1 MWVAR
6 NPDGTLELFKNKPSR
21 CTLETTNLTKGSKR
35 YGKVTTQEFW
45 DEDQVFDGYDKLYY
59 PGDYFEID
67 PSLFSELTWE
77 DEPVEVFLVT
87 GEDYKLL
94 QKKKEEDRREYLESL
109 TPIEREIINGKNK
122 LELFKCV
129 DRVKRYDFSNHKEFA
144 EFLTINE
151 FLEHDFYT
159 DDGEYEA
166 YLSDG
171 EYFIGVDLHWL
182 GDEECREFIDKNKH
196 LFGENKTLCIYFVD
210 YPEDK

>member
-6 NPDGTLELFKNKPSR
+6 DKNGNLRWFEIKPSR
-21 CTLETTNLTKGSKR
+21 DWGE
-35 YGKVTTQEFW
+35 Y
-45 DEDQVFDGYDKLYY
+45 EDYVKN
-59 PGDYFEID
+59 
-67 PSLFSELTWE
+67 ELTVWKDGVIQNNEHILPSDSFPDLKWE
-77 DEPVEVFLVT
+77 DEPIEVFLVS

-94 QKKKEEDRREYLESL
+94 QKNKEEDRWEYLESL

-129 DRVKRYDFSNHKEFA
+129 DRVKRYNFSNHKESA

-171 EYFIGVDLHWL
+171 EYFIGIDLSWL
-182 GDEECREFIDKNKH
+182 GDEECKEFIDKNKH

-210 YPEDK
+210 YLEDK

>member
-1 MWVAR
+1 MWVAK
-6 NPDGTLELFKNKPSR
+6 DKNGNLRWFETKPSR
-21 CTLETTNLTKGSKR
+21 DWGEYK
-35 YGKVTTQEFW
+35 
-45 DEDQVFDGYDKLYY
+45 
-59 PGDYFEID
+59 DYVKN
-67 PSLFSELTWE
+67 ELTVWKDGVIQNNEHILPSDSFSNLKWE

-94 QKKKEEDRREYLESL
+94 QKKKEEDRWEYLESL

-129 DRVKRYDFSNHKEFA
+129 DRVKRYNFSNHKEYA

-182 GDEECREFIDKNKH
+182 GDEECKEFIDKNKH

>member
-1 MWVAR
+1 M
-6 NPDGTLELFKNKPSR
+6 
-21 CTLETTNLTKGSKR
+21 
-35 YGKVTTQEFW
+35 
-45 DEDQVFDGYDKLYY
+45 
-59 PGDYFEID
+59 
-67 PSLFSELTWE
+67 
-77 DEPVEVFLVT
+77 FLVSE
-87 GEDYKLL
+87 EDYKLL
-94 QKKKEEDRREYLESL
+94 QKKKEEDRWEYLESL

-129 DRVKRYDFSNHKEFA
+129 DRVKRYNFSNHKEYA

-171 EYFIGVDLHWL
+171 DYFIGVNLH
-182 GDEECREFIDKNKH
+182 GFYTSECEEFIKENRHLLSKNK
-196 LFGENKTLCIYFVD
+196 ELCIYFVD

>member
-1 MWVAR
+1 MIEKI
-6 NPDGTLELFKNKPSR
+6 LEQIKQLP
-21 CTLETTNLTKGSKR
+21 
-35 YGKVTTQEFW
+35 
-45 DEDQVFDGYDKLYY
+45 EDQIIEFNEKFKEFYNPIEQRVEK
-59 PGDYFEID
+59 
-67 PSLFSELTWE
+67 E
-77 DEPVEVFLVT
+77 DEYY
-87 GEDYKLL
+87 D
-94 QKKKEEDRREYLESL
+94 SL
-109 TPIEREIINGKNK
+109 TPIEREIIKGRNK
-122 LELFKCV
+122 VELFKCV
-129 DRVKRYDFSNHKEFA
+129 DRVKRYDFSNHKESA

-182 GDEECREFIDKNKH
+182 GDEECRKFIDKNKH

>member
-6 NPDGTLELFKNKPSR
+6 DPDKTLTLFKSKPFR
-21 CTLETTNLTKGSKR
+21 CTLETTNKTKGSKR
-35 YGKVTTQEFW
+35 YGKVTIQKFW
-45 DEDQVFDGYDKLYY
+45 DETQVSDGYKSYY

-67 PSLFSELTWE
+67 SSLFPELTWE

-94 QKKKEEDRREYLESL
+94 QKKKEEDRWEYLESL
-109 TPIEREIINGKNK
+109 TPIEREIIDGKNK
-122 LELFKCV
+122 LQLFKCV
-129 DRVKRYDFSNHKEFA
+129 DKIKRYNFSNHKEST

-151 FLEHDFYT
+151 FLEQDFYT
-159 DDGEYEA
+159 DDGDYEA

-171 EYFIGVDLHWL
+171 EYFIGVDLHLL
-182 GDEECREFIDKNKH
+182 GIDECKEFIDKNKH
-196 LFGENKTLCIYFVD
+196 LFDESKTLCIYFVD